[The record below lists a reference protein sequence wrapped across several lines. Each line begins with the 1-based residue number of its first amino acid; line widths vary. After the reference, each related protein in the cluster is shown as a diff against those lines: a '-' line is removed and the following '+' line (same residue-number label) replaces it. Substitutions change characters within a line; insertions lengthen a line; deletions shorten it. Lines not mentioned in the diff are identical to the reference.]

1 MKNLESY
8 GLKEKIFVTINSC
21 LYLIDEMNAEKTE
34 LYEELNKSK
43 NILSKYNISLDN
55 IEFSVRPL
63 YQLGIDVL
71 DPNEEE
77 RYVLDVLLC
86 LYVKKINIK
95 ILSKLNDKDIS
106 NLQSNQKIF
115 SDSNA
120 DIQDV
125 INCSNFMRDL
135 WQEKDKLNDKK
146 LIEKF
151 IKKVC
156 ETKNIFKNFYNYSSI
171 AKKIENYFVE
181 E

>member
-1 MKNLESY
+1 MY
-8 GLKEKIFVTINSC
+8 C
-21 LYLIDEMNAEKTE
+21 LYL
-34 LYEELNKSK
+34 
-43 NILSKYNISLDN
+43 
-55 IEFSVRPL
+55 
-63 YQLGIDVL
+63 
-71 DPNEEE
+71 
-77 RYVLDVLLC
+77 
-86 LYVKKINIK
+86 KKINIK

-156 ETKNIFKNFYNYSSI
+156 ETKDISKNFHNNSSI